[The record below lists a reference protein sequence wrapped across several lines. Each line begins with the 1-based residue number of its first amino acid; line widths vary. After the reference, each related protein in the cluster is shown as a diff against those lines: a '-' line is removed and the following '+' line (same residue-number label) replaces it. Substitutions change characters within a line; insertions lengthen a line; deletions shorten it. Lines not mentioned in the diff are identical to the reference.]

1 MNKKS
6 IFPQHGAKFKECKS
20 PKKKK
25 KKKKP
30 KKNPKTTQ
38 KTKFLGTFHPW
49 DSPVRGVPNSAYG
62 THGNFL
68 AFLLNNNFWNL
79 LVC

>member
-25 KKKKP
+25 KKT
-30 KKNPKTTQ
+30 KKNPQTSLDSQ
-38 KTKFLGTFHPW
+38 FLGTFHPW
-49 DSPVRGVPNSAYG
+49 DCTVREVPNSAYG
-62 THGNFL
+62 THGSFL